1 MNAET
6 ETVTEIETTE
16 MRVRASGGYVPFDEE
31 EDGDD
36 SRADAGTRTREEVDA
51 ALSNRFI
58 ALDPVG
64 YFLIAVDRERME
76 ICASHHA
83 NVIGEDGR
91 ARDPRTG
98 EVIPCDGSYEPP
110 PPTRFR
116 GRTAKEL
123 SVEILERGDGAWCS
137 MMSHANYLGREF
149 QRAEA
154 CMTSGDEYV
163 QD

>member
-1 MNAET
+1 M
-6 ETVTEIETTE
+6 
-16 MRVRASGGYVPFDEE
+16 S
-31 EDGDD
+31 D

-116 GRTAKEL
+116 GRTAKEI